1 MTQPPEVPSQESRR
15 LEALATLGIINS
27 SPEPAFDNLVEF
39 SAKLFEVPI
48 AFISLID
55 SDQQWCKAAYGQ
67 SLDSWPKEQLPCYQ
81 MLGAGAVEQLEDLTR
96 LPEWANSELIATQG
110 LVFHAAVPLYFERQP
125 VGTLTLLDRQA
136 RRLNQAQIEQLQQ
149 LGMQAEQLLE
159 FYGCRQQSVSLPVS
173 DSTGEARY
181 KAIIQGAAAGI
192 VRIDG
197 CGRVLEVNRFVL
209 DMLGYQESELIG
221 QNVKMLMPQRWS
233 QNHDD
238 YLHAY
243 QRTGAARVIGTGREV
258 EALHRDGQHIP
269 VHLAVSEVMTEGKG
283 SGNREFIG
291 ILSNLS
297 DVHAVRHSQERQRAL
312 LEVLHTGLTD
322 YKALVSGNTLWTFLK
337 EALRTLTG
345 SEYALIGEV
354 VSEDDRPA
362 LKIHA
367 ITDLSWSEDSREL
380 MRQLVN
386 GDMRLTNPNSML
398 GQVFAGGQVLLSN
411 DMTKDPRGGGLP
423 PGHPT
428 LHRYLGVPILDHG
441 KVIGMYA
448 IANAHED
455 YDPELVRWL
464 EPFTSTCALLINL
477 YRQMNEQRRLNE
489 ALKAEHDRAER
500 ASQAKTE
507 FLSSMSHELRTPL
520 NSILGFAQLLQN
532 SRTPLNERQ
541 KRQTDQI
548 IRSGRHL
555 LSLINEVL
563 DLARIEAGKMQ
574 VSIEPVCLGDV
585 IQEALE
591 TLSPQANE
599 AGIQMKW
606 LKSDSCQYRV
616 RADYT
621 RLHQILIN
629 LLSNAIKYN
638 RPGGQVELFCQLR
651 EETRIRVIVK
661 DTGKGIPANRMS
673 ELFQPFNRLDADH
686 GTIEGSGVGLAL
698 TRKLVHLMQGE
709 IGVESVEAEGS
720 EFWFEL
726 PLESS
731 HAGSNSKPEAET
743 AIADLASTPEQ
754 QVLYIEDNPANQR
767 LMIELFEEMGSCD
780 LVCVNT
786 AEEGI
791 ERACSEPPD
800 LILMD
805 IDLPGMSG
813 FQAQQLLQR
822 NPLTAQIPVLAVSA
836 SASTRDIRRA
846 REAGFVDYLT
856 KPLDLIMFMDRVAQ
870 ILNQEGD

>member
-1 MTQPPEVPSQESRR
+1 MTRSPAVPPQEIKR
-15 LEALATLGIINS
+15 LETLHEMGILNS
-27 SPEPAFDNLVEF
+27 APEPAFDSLLALA
-39 SAKLFEVPI
+39 AKLLDVPV

-55 SDQQWCKAAYGQ
+55 AQQQWCKARLGGVPEA
-67 SLDSWPKEQLPCYQ
+67 WPKEQLPCHRVLEGQ
-81 MLGAGAVEQLEDLTR
+81 SVVQLEDMTR
-96 LPEWANSELIATQG
+96 IPEWADSRLVNQHG
-110 LVFHAAVPLYFERQP
+110 LVFHVSVPLFFEQQP
-125 VGTLTLLDRQA
+125 VGTLALLDRRA
-136 RRLNQAQIEQLQQ
+136 RQLSVAQMEQVQQ
-149 LGMQAEQLLE
+149 LGLQAEQLLALLV
-159 FYGCRQQSVSLPVS
+159 YRQQSRGASVS
-173 DSTGEARY
+173 DGAGEARY

-197 CGRVLEVNRFVL
+197 RGRMLEVNRFVQE
-209 DMLGYQESELIG
+209 MLGYQEAELIG

-233 QNHDD
+233 QNHDN
-238 YLHAY
+238 YLESY
-243 QRTGAARVIGTGREV
+243 QQTGAARVIGTGREV
-258 EALHRDGQHIP
+258 EALHRDGHHIP
-269 VHLAVSEVMTEGKG
+269 VHLAVSEVMTEGNTT
-283 SGNREFIG
+283 GNREFIG

-354 VSEDDRPA
+354 VSENDRPA

-428 LHRYLGVPILDHG
+428 LHRYLGVPILDNG

-448 IANAHED
+448 IANAQQD

-464 EPFTSTCALLINL
+464 EPFTSTCVLLINL
-477 YRQMNEQRRLNE
+477 YRQMNEQQRLNE

-532 SRTPLNERQ
+532 SRTPLSERQ
-541 KRQTDQI
+541 QRQTDQI

-599 AGIQMKW
+599 AGIGMKW
-606 LKSDSCQYRV
+606 QRSDSCRYQV

-638 RPGGQVELFCQLR
+638 RPGGRVELLCQLR
-651 EETRIRVIVK
+651 EEGRIRVIVK
-661 DTGKGIPANRMS
+661 DTGKGIPAHRMS

-686 GTIEGSGVGLAL
+686 GSIEGSGVGLAL
-698 TRKLVHLMQGE
+698 TRKLVHLLHGD
-709 IGVESVEAEGS
+709 IGVESVEGQGS
-720 EFWFEL
+720 EFWFDL
-726 PLESS
+726 PLENSQNDP
-731 HAGSNSKPEAET
+731 SNTAET
-743 AIADLASTPEQ
+743 EELSGQLPMPEQ

-780 LVCVNT
+780 LVCVNS

-791 ERACSEPPD
+791 ERACSEPPS

-846 REAGFVDYLT
+846 REAGFVDYMT
-856 KPLDLIMFMDRVAQ
+856 KPLDLMLFMDRVGQ
-870 ILNQEGD
+870 ILNQEQH